1 MFLDSIFRDY
11 SIPAFYFH
19 RIEESAGPITNTFF
33 EIVDGQQRVDAI
45 FTYSENAFQLI
56 DPSDT
61 SGFRFPNFVKDRPC
75 PWAGLRYKEL
85 HDDLKK
91 KLRNTKIVAY
101 ELTTNDENE
110 IRDLFIRLQGGTAL
124 TPQDKRDSWPGNFTE
139 FVLIL
144 FVRIGGLLRRRVRRH
159 EKSSE
164 IPVRGPHPAGNAFFG
179 KRVARRRADEV
190 HVERAGKIGAD
201 FGGSGRGRIVGLCHG
216 AAT

>member
-45 FTYSENAFQLI
+45 ITYSENAFQLI

-75 PWAGLRYKEL
+75 PWAGLRHKEL

-101 ELTTNDENE
+101 KLTTNDENE
-110 IRDLFIRLQGGTAL
+110 IRDCSFASKAAPPLHRKTSVTLGPGTSRSL
-124 TPQDKRDSWPGNFTE
+124 C
-139 FVLIL
+139 
-144 FVRIGGLLRRRVRRH
+144 
-159 EKSSE
+159 
-164 IPVRGPHPAGNAFFG
+164 
-179 KRVARRRADEV
+179 
-190 HVERAGKIGAD
+190 
-201 FGGSGRGRIVGLCHG
+201 SG
-216 AAT
+216 